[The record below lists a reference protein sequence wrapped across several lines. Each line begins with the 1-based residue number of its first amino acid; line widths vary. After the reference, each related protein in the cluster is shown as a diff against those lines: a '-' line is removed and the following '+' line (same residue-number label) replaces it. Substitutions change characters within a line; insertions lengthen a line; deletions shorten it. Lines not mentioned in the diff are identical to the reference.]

1 MTEEGI
7 KVVVDAV
14 VVVNVGVAVDVD
26 IIVEVDL
33 GVTVDVAM
41 TVIVYWPEIPPP
53 VTVIVA
59 VPGPAP
65 VTRPVEVTVATPAS
79 LELHV

>member
-1 MTEEGI
+1 MIEEGVE
-7 KVVVDAV
+7 VVLV
-14 VVVNVGVAVDVD
+14 VDVD
-26 IIVEVDL
+26 VD
-33 GVTVDVAM
+33 VVVDVAM

-53 VTVIVA
+53 VTVIVD

-65 VTRPVEVTVATPAS
+65 VTRPVEFTVATPAP